1 MPMTF
6 RRRSIIWL
14 RRAVPR
20 AALLLALAL
29 TAACGSLAGP
39 TDSTST
45 SPLSPDYRSMIA
57 KRLKTVL
64 KDAVPGGIEISDP
77 RWAQSNKG
85 WGWMVCVHFPDRGHQ
100 RTYVYFFDRSDF
112 IDERYAVQTD
122 HCEAQT
128 YSAFDL
134 GPAIRPGAVGD
145 PGPLY

>member
-1 MPMTF
+1 MPMTL
-6 RRRSIIWL
+6 RRRPATPL
-14 RRAVPR
+14 HRAAPR
-20 AALLLALAL
+20 AALLLTLAL

-39 TDSTST
+39 TENGSA
-45 SPLSPDYRSMIA
+45 LSPDYRSMIA

-64 KDAVPGGIEISDP
+64 KDAVPGVVEISDP

-100 RTYVYFFDRSDF
+100 RTYVYFFDHSDF
-112 IDERYAVQTD
+112 VDERYAVQTD

-128 YSAFDL
+128 YSALDL
-134 GPAIRPGAVGD
+134 GPGIRPGAVGD